1 MSIAQLPPDTIRA
14 VRSNSVLSDPCAL
27 AKELIDNSLDAGA
40 TCISVEV
47 AANTLDTIQVKDN
60 GTGIH
65 PNDRPLVCKRSCT
78 SKLRSIDDLEN
89 IGGSTLGFRG
99 EALASA
105 AEMCGNIAITTRVSG
120 ELVGETL
127 KYDRT
132 GLLIS
137 CTKAS
142 HPTGTIVRVYE
153 FLRFVP
159 VRKQRAL
166 KSTSKTLNRMKK
178 VLNAYVL
185 SRPEIRLSFKIL
197 KSKNDSSWIYA
208 SNKHPTVSTAMLRVI
223 GAEAISQCTTITWP
237 QIQDERDDSLSG
249 SVERNESIHPVIR
262 LVATIPK
269 PCSDFSA
276 INYAGQYVSIDRR
289 PMSTSNGVA
298 KELVELLKSHIR
310 SGSLCDSGQT
320 PPVDPFCFIHLHCR
334 PGIYDVNVEPLK
346 NDVLFEDSKLV
357 MSIAGNLFKAVYGE
371 IKPRHTHQ
379 RNCQIENQPSS
390 SRVIRPLDKRSANNQ
405 RDHEVEESPLFRHI
419 SSSATKD
426 CHFIERICASPSEA
440 KKDNMSAGSFVDTS
454 ACPRAAENNL
464 SLLNSPLLTNPWMLV
479 GGQRVTPKKEGAQS
493 RDLNSQLLTPAYED
507 ERSRLDEKRIKNCEA
522 NSVLAGPPYPIPLS
536 TRTLKTR
543 LVEGDY
549 DKSSTDVRKP
559 QMSELCNV
567 PQLTAS
573 HKSKQRKSPGV
584 LGSLDAWIRNCR
596 DAPSPSTDESQAVGI
611 LQQSEPDGNEL
622 TETDIAGRFRK
633 EDNAVATSRSH
644 GDFSAG
650 LSPRTSLN
658 ALGIHL
664 NSAHTNAKSHGQ
676 PLAISQEEDDY
687 RIPGSTDNRPTSPSH
702 EMVAEALDFEYR
714 KKAAIQLHR
723 KRQQQQ
729 QQQQQQVS
737 TQSALHSWAGAN
749 NAKIS
754 QGSPHQNRYRR
765 AKAHLVNQL
774 PELEFPRHEKTFSP
788 SEMGSEDAREYLMRQ
803 NWPPQIGFKSKRIL
817 TNQLPLEVIPSASAL
832 HGLALS
838 WTKQDDEA
846 SIPNKELLK
855 IDGYVTSGIVP
866 PPSAFF
872 EVSPADINI
881 WTTRLLALI
890 QEQYRSEIL
899 DEDWRIQLVF
909 DAIPTSH
916 ARAS

>member
-1 MSIAQLPPDTIRA
+1 MIRVA
-14 VRSNSVLSDPCAL
+14 NS
-27 AKELIDNSLDAGA
+27 
-40 TCISVEV
+40 
-47 AANTLDTIQVKDN
+47 
-60 GTGIH
+60 
-65 PNDRPLVCKRSCT
+65 
-78 SKLRSIDDLEN
+78 
-89 IGGSTLGFRG
+89 
-99 EALASA
+99 
-105 AEMCGNIAITTRVSG
+105 
-120 ELVGETL
+120 
-127 KYDRT
+127 
-132 GLLIS
+132 
-137 CTKAS
+137 
-142 HPTGTIVRVYE
+142 
-153 FLRFVP
+153 
-159 VRKQRAL
+159 
-166 KSTSKTLNRMKK
+166 
-178 VLNAYVL
+178 
-185 SRPEIRLSFKIL
+185 
-197 KSKNDSSWIYA
+197 
-208 SNKHPTVSTAMLRVI
+208 
-223 GAEAISQCTTITWP
+223 
-237 QIQDERDDSLSG
+237 
-249 SVERNESIHPVIR
+249 
-262 LVATIPK
+262 
-269 PCSDFSA
+269 SDFSA

-298 KELVELLKSHIR
+298 KELVELFKSHIR

-357 MSIAGNLFKAVYGE
+357 ISMAGNLFKTVYGE

-390 SRVIRPLDKRSANNQ
+390 SRMIRPLDSRPANNQ

-426 CHFIERICASPSEA
+426 CHSIECICASSSKA
-440 KKDNMSAGSFVDTS
+440 KKDNMLAGSCVDTY
-454 ACPRAAENNL
+454 ACPRAAESNL
-464 SLLNSPLLTNPWMLV
+464 SLLNSSLLTNPWLLAK
-479 GGQRVTPKKEGAQS
+479 GQHVTPRKEDAQS
-493 RDLNSQLLTPAYED
+493 RDLNSQLLTPAYQD
-507 ERSRLDEKRIKNCEA
+507 GRSRLDEKRIKNCGA
-522 NSVLAGPPYPIPLS
+522 NSVFAGPPYPTPVS
-536 TRTLKTR
+536 TRTLETR
-543 LVEGDY
+543 LVEGDN

-559 QMSELCNV
+559 QTSELCNV

-573 HKSKQRKSPGV
+573 HKSKQRKSSGV

-596 DAPSPSTDESQAVGI
+596 DAPSHSTEESHAVGI

-622 TETDIAGRFRK
+622 TETDIAGRFGK
-633 EDNAVATSRSH
+633 EDNAVTTSLSH

-664 NSAHTNAKSHGQ
+664 NSAHTNTKNHCQ
-676 PLAISQEEDDY
+676 PLAISQEEDDDPDY
-687 RIPGSTDNRPTSPSH
+687 RIHRLTDNRPTSRPTSPSH
-702 EMVAEALDFEYR
+702 EMIAEALDFEYR
-714 KKAAIQLHR
+714 KKTAIQLHR

-729 QQQQQQVS
+729 QQQQQQQIS
-737 TQSALHSWAGAN
+737 TQSTLHSWAGAN

-774 PELEFPRHEKTFSP
+774 PELELPRHEITFSP
-788 SEMGSEDAREYLMRQ
+788 SKMSSEDAREYLMRQ
-803 NWPPQIGFKSKRIL
+803 NWPTQMGFKSKRIL

-855 IDGYVTSGIVP
+855 TDGYVRSGIVP

-872 EVSPADINI
+872 EVNPADINI

-890 QEQYRSEIL
+890 QEHYRSEIL

>member
-120 ELVGETL
+120 
-127 KYDRT
+127 D
-132 GLLIS
+132 

-142 HPTGTIVRVYE
+142 HPTGTTVRVYE

-269 PCSDFSA
+269 PCSD
-276 INYAGQYVSIDRR
+276 
-289 PMSTSNGVA
+289 
-298 KELVELLKSHIR
+298 
-310 SGSLCDSGQT
+310 
-320 PPVDPFCFIHLHCR
+320 
-334 PGIYDVNVEPLK
+334 
-346 NDVLFEDSKLV
+346 SKLV

-426 CHFIERICASPSEA
+426 CHSIERICASPSEA
-440 KKDNMSAGSFVDTS
+440 KKDNMSAGSFIDTS

-464 SLLNSPLLTNPWMLV
+464 SLLNSPLLTNPWMLA
-479 GGQRVTPKKEGAQS
+479 GGQRVTPRKEGAQS

-507 ERSRLDEKRIKNCEA
+507 GRSRLDEKRIKNCEA

-536 TRTLKTR
+536 TRTLETR

-596 DAPSPSTDESQAVGI
+596 DAPSPSIEESQAVGI

-650 LSPRTSLN
+650 PSPRTSLN

-664 NSAHTNAKSHGQ
+664 SSAHTNAKSHGQ

-687 RIPGSTDNRPTSPSH
+687 RIHGSTDNRPTSPSH

-723 KRQQQQ
+723 KRQ

-872 EVSPADINI
+872 EVNPADINI

>member
-65 PNDRPLVCKRSCT
+65 PNDRHLVCKRSCT

-105 AEMCGNIAITTRVSG
+105 AEMCGTT
-120 ELVGETL
+120 
-127 KYDRT
+127 
-132 GLLIS
+132 
-137 CTKAS
+137 
-142 HPTGTIVRVYE
+142 VRVDE

-159 VRKQRAL
+159 VRKRRAL
-166 KSTSKTLNRMKK
+166 KSASKTLNRMKK

-197 KSKNDSSWIYA
+197 KRKNDSSWIYA

-237 QIQDERDDSLSG
+237 QIQDERDDSL
-249 SVERNESIHPVIR
+249 
-262 LVATIPK
+262 
-269 PCSDFSA
+269 
-276 INYAGQYVSIDRR
+276 R

-298 KELVELLKSHIR
+298 KELVELFKSHIR

-357 MSIAGNLFKAVYGE
+357 ISMAGNLFKTVYGE
-371 IKPRHTHQ
+371 TKPRHTHQ

-390 SRVIRPLDKRSANNQ
+390 SRMIRPLDSRPANNQ

-426 CHFIERICASPSEA
+426 CHSIECICASSSKA
-440 KKDNMSAGSFVDTS
+440 KKDNMLAGSCVDTY
-454 ACPRAAENNL
+454 ACPRAAESNL
-464 SLLNSPLLTNPWMLV
+464 SLLNSSLLTNPWLLAK
-479 GGQRVTPKKEGAQS
+479 GQHVTPRKEDAQS
-493 RDLNSQLLTPAYED
+493 RDLNSQLLTPAYQD
-507 ERSRLDEKRIKNCEA
+507 GRSRLDEKRIKNCGA
-522 NSVLAGPPYPIPLS
+522 NSVFAGPPYPTPVS
-536 TRTLKTR
+536 TRTLETR
-543 LVEGDY
+543 LVEGDN

-559 QMSELCNV
+559 QTSELCNV

-573 HKSKQRKSPGV
+573 HKSKQRKSSGV

-596 DAPSPSTDESQAVGI
+596 DAPSHSTEESHAVGI

-622 TETDIAGRFRK
+622 TETDIAGRFGK
-633 EDNAVATSRSH
+633 EDNAVTTSLSH

-664 NSAHTNAKSHGQ
+664 NSAHTNTKNHCQ
-676 PLAISQEEDDY
+676 PLAISQEEDDDPDY
-687 RIPGSTDNRPTSPSH
+687 RIHRLTDNRPTSRPTSPSH
-702 EMVAEALDFEYR
+702 EMIAEALDFEYR
-714 KKAAIQLHR
+714 KKTAIQLHR

-729 QQQQQQVS
+729 QQQQQQQIS
-737 TQSALHSWAGAN
+737 TQSTLHSWAGAN

-774 PELEFPRHEKTFSP
+774 PELELPRHE
-788 SEMGSEDAREYLMRQ
+788 
-803 NWPPQIGFKSKRIL
+803 I
-817 TNQLPLEVIPSASAL
+817 
-832 HGLALS
+832 
-838 WTKQDDEA
+838 
-846 SIPNKELLK
+846 
-855 IDGYVTSGIVP
+855 TSRRP
-866 PPSAFF
+866 K
-872 EVSPADINI
+872 
-881 WTTRLLALI
+881 
-890 QEQYRSEIL
+890 
-899 DEDWRIQLVF
+899 
-909 DAIPTSH
+909 
-916 ARAS
+916 

>member
-65 PNDRPLVCKRSCT
+65 PNDRHLVCKRSCT

-120 ELVGETL
+120 ELAGETL

-132 GLLIS
+132 GLLIRS
-137 CTKAS
+137 ALLPTKDTS
-142 HPTGTIVRVYE
+142 STTVRVDE

-159 VRKQRAL
+159 VRKRRAL
-166 KSTSKTLNRMKK
+166 KSASKTLNRMKK

-197 KSKNDSSWIYA
+197 KRKNDSSWIYA

-237 QIQDERDDSLSG
+237 QIQDERDDSLSE
-249 SVERNESIHPVIR
+249 SVESNESIHPVIR

-276 INYAGQYVSIDRR
+276 INYAGQR

-298 KELVELLKSHIR
+298 KELVELFKSHIR

-357 MSIAGNLFKAVYGE
+357 ISMAGNLFKTVYGE
-371 IKPRHTHQ
+371 TKPRHTHQ

-390 SRVIRPLDKRSANNQ
+390 SRMIRPLDSRPANNQ

-426 CHFIERICASPSEA
+426 CHSIECICASSSKA
-440 KKDNMSAGSFVDTS
+440 KKDNMLAGSCVDTY
-454 ACPRAAENNL
+454 ACPRAAESNL
-464 SLLNSPLLTNPWMLV
+464 SLLNSSLLTNPWLLAK
-479 GGQRVTPKKEGAQS
+479 GQHVTPRKEDAQS
-493 RDLNSQLLTPAYED
+493 RDLNSQLLTPAYQD
-507 ERSRLDEKRIKNCEA
+507 GRSRLDEKRIKNCGA
-522 NSVLAGPPYPIPLS
+522 NSVFAGPPYPTPVS
-536 TRTLKTR
+536 TRTLETR
-543 LVEGDY
+543 LVEGDN

-559 QMSELCNV
+559 QTSELCNV

-573 HKSKQRKSPGV
+573 HKSKQRKSSGV

-596 DAPSPSTDESQAVGI
+596 DAPSHSTEESHAVGI

-622 TETDIAGRFRK
+622 TETDIAGRFGK
-633 EDNAVATSRSH
+633 EDNAVTTSLSH

-664 NSAHTNAKSHGQ
+664 NSAHTNTKNHCQ
-676 PLAISQEEDDY
+676 PLAISQEEDDDPDY
-687 RIPGSTDNRPTSPSH
+687 RIHRLTDNRPTSRPTSPSH
-702 EMVAEALDFEYR
+702 EMIAEALDFEYR
-714 KKAAIQLHR
+714 KKTAIQLHR

-729 QQQQQQVS
+729 QQQQQQQIS
-737 TQSALHSWAGAN
+737 TQSTLHSWAGAN

-765 AKAHLVNQL
+765 AKAHL
-774 PELEFPRHEKTFSP
+774 
-788 SEMGSEDAREYLMRQ
+788 
-803 NWPPQIGFKSKRIL
+803 
-817 TNQLPLEVIPSASAL
+817 LPLEVIPSASAL

-855 IDGYVTSGIVP
+855 TDGYVRSGIVP

-872 EVSPADINI
+872 EVNPADINI

-890 QEQYRSEIL
+890 QEHYRSEIL